1 MDFTELYGVH
11 SGENLATT
19 VLSTLSDLDLQGKLI
34 SITGDNAS
42 NNEVMASELYLT
54 LRDSNPEIQF
64 CGIDSYIHCLAH
76 ILNLIVKDIL
86 HALKSGS
93 IQEAYTACDSIQNG
107 KSFATQTALARLQIL
122 ALWISR
128 SPQRRQK
135 WKEVCSYMD
144 LPDRFIEYDVETRW
158 NSTYQMLHGSL
169 KVKAQINRFLALQT
183 EIPPFTDHDWHRLSQ
198 IHCVLMKFNEL
209 TLFISEKRPQISLA
223 IPLYYELH
231 DLLHEASKLQGSFAA
246 IDHDIAAAMEKGLQK
261 YEKYYTFMD
270 ECDAYYTA
278 LVLDPWVKGDLILSE
293 LSNKDAGK
301 LIIEAIH
308 TNIHQ
313 KYHIKHASPESTGS
327 RQSTPDNVESWMLQ
341 QLQPST
347 QSVLS
352 DIDQYFD
359 TPCLNTI
366 NTTDPDWLC
375 NWWRVHQADMPRMA
389 AAARDYLAIPAS
401 EVAVERLF
409 SSARD
414 LLGVRQ
420 YSMKGDTMRMLMLM
434 NDP

>member
-183 EIPPFTDHDWHRLSQ
+183 EIPPFTNHDWHRLSQ

-209 TLFISEKRPQISLA
+209 TIFISEGGLRSVLLSCFTMSFMIYFMKRQNSKD
-223 IPLYYELH
+223 PL
-231 DLLHEASKLQGSFAA
+231 LQLT
-246 IDHDIAAAMEKGLQK
+246 MTL
-261 YEKYYTFMD
+261 
-270 ECDAYYTA
+270 
-278 LVLDPWVKGDLILSE
+278 
-293 LSNKDAGK
+293 
-301 LIIEAIH
+301 
-308 TNIHQ
+308 
-313 KYHIKHASPESTGS
+313 
-327 RQSTPDNVESWMLQ
+327 LQ
-341 QLQPST
+341 QWKKACRSMRSITLLWM
-347 QSVLS
+347 SVMH
-352 DIDQYFD
+352 I
-359 TPCLNTI
+359 T
-366 NTTDPDWLC
+366 
-375 NWWRVHQADMPRMA
+375 
-389 AAARDYLAIPAS
+389 
-401 EVAVERLF
+401 
-409 SSARD
+409 
-414 LLGVRQ
+414 LL
-420 YSMKGDTMRMLMLM
+420 
-434 NDP
+434 